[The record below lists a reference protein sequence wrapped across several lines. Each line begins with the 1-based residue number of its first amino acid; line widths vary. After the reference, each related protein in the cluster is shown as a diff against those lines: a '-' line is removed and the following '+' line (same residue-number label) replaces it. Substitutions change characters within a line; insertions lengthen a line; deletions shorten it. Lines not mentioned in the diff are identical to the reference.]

1 MFFWWL
7 STKLWLQHGLQWIH
21 RMCNLEKLAVSCA
34 TQAHSLRQRRRGW
47 KRDSSARYRSDNTLH
62 PQLKCFYWPDDGT
75 RCLFSGALQKKIA
88 SSCCYLM
95 ATNSLGAL
103 SPPGYQINLHRWW
116 VWNLR
121 RGRIGERRKNNKKT
135 ASLLVLLNT
144 KQMILAQLFVIGT

>member
-1 MFFWWL
+1 MWQKSTVAEWNLKLKSSDIRHPFHKKYSRRLLGKVFIKLCYKMFFWWL
-7 STKLWLQHGLQWIH
+7 STKLWLQHGLQCIH

-47 KRDSSARYRSDNTLH
+47 KRDSSARYRSENTLH

-75 RCLFSGALQKKIA
+75 SRALQKKIA

-103 SPPGYQINLHRWW
+103 SPP
-116 VWNLR
+116 
-121 RGRIGERRKNNKKT
+121 T
-135 ASLLVLLNT
+135 VLDI
-144 KQMILAQLFVIGT
+144 K